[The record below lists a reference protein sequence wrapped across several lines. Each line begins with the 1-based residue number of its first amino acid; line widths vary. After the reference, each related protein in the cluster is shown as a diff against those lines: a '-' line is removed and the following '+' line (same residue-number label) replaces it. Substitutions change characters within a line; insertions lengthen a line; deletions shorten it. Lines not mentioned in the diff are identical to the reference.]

1 MNLITKKRIFMLSFI
16 ILVSAIMIYF
26 LIKINPN
33 YQGQYYN
40 HQKLDEK
47 LIEITKQEQNATLEQ
62 HSMIENKFV
71 QAIFKRENGTYQSFF
86 IDVKNGELLG
96 IEDMIKPDRQESF
109 KNKMKE
115 LINLKYPKFIADVLN
130 YGNGKITY
138 ILQETEL
145 LIYFYEFEITPKP
158 TNELTLQIDY
168 NEIKDDVDFSVNLK
182 EEYESENGF
191 LYDKAKKTVAL
202 TFDDGPNR
210 EKTLRLAELLRDNKM
225 HATFFMVGNRM
236 GSAPDVINELLK
248 DGNEIGSHSYNHKN
262 LTRLTSEELIQEE
275 DKTNQIYKSITG
287 KDLKLLRAPYGSVND
302 KMKENLNYI
311 FINWNL
317 DTEDW
322 RYRNKDH
329 IYNSVIENIKDG
341 DIILMHDL
349 YDTTIEAVEKLLPEL
364 YVQGYQ
370 VVTVSEL
377 ANLKGS
383 NLEPHKVYR
392 FFK

>member
-1 MNLITKKRIFMLSFI
+1 MNLITKKRVFI
-16 ILVSAIMIYF
+16 IGSIISVSAIMIYF
-26 LIKINPN
+26 LVKINPN
-33 YQGQYYN
+33 YQGLYYN
-40 HQKLDEK
+40 QQKLDEK

-109 KNKMKE
+109 QNKMKE

-145 LIYFYEFEITPKP
+145 LIYFYDFEITPKP
-158 TNELTLQIDY
+158 TTELTLQIDY
-168 NEIKDDVDFSVNLK
+168 NEIKDDVNFSVNLK
-182 EEYESENGF
+182 EEYENENGF

-202 TFDDGPNR
+202 TFDDGPNG
-210 EKTLRLAELLRDNKM
+210 EKTLRLAALLRDNKM